1 MHIEKGEDLMSHDSH
16 AAGPRYRAYTRKD
29 INQLPQVKRLP
40 AEEVLIM
47 RAVSAVLP
55 FRVNSYVMEELIDW
69 DDVPGD
75 PMYQLTFPQRG
86 MLEEA
91 DLHHMVD
98 LVRSEAP
105 EDVVQTEARKIQ
117 LRLNPHPAGQVDL
130 NVPRV
135 DGKPVPGIQ
144 HKYAE
149 TILFF
154 PSPGQTCH
162 AYCTYCFRW
171 AQFVGLD
178 EIKFASREAD
188 TLVAYLKANPKVSSV
203 LFTGGDP
210 MIMRTSVIRRYVE
223 PILEA
228 GLDHVTSIRF
238 GTKAPAYW
246 PYRFTTDRDADDLL
260 RLFEE
265 VRDTGRNLA
274 LMSHYSHPVE
284 LSTKAAQLA
293 LRRIIDAGATVR
305 CQAPLIRHVNDSS
318 RVWSDMWTKQ
328 VQMGAIPY
336 YMFVERNT
344 GARQYFEVP
353 LARAHEIF
361 RKAYKRVS
369 GLERTVRGP
378 SMSAKPGKVVVD
390 GIADV
395 QGERVFVLRFV
406 QGRNPEWVNRPF
418 FAEFDPKAT
427 WLSDLRPAFGEPEFF
442 FTEEMRTRFGVRTPP
457 TPNTAAV

>member
-1 MHIEKGEDLMSHDSH
+1 
-16 AAGPRYRAYTRKD
+16 
-29 INQLPQVKRLP
+29 
-40 AEEVLIM
+40 
-47 RAVSAVLP
+47 
-55 FRVNSYVMEELIDW
+55 
-69 DDVPGD
+69 
-75 PMYQLTFPQRG
+75 
-86 MLEEA
+86 
-91 DLHHMVD
+91 
-98 LVRSEAP
+98 
-105 EDVVQTEARKIQ
+105 
-117 LRLNPHPAGQVDL
+117 
-130 NVPRV
+130 
-135 DGKPVPGIQ
+135 
-144 HKYAE
+144 
-149 TILFF
+149 
-154 PSPGQTCH
+154 
-162 AYCTYCFRW
+162 
-171 AQFVGLD
+171 
-178 EIKFASREAD
+178 
-188 TLVAYLKANPKVSSV
+188 
-203 LFTGGDP
+203 

-265 VRDTGRNLA
+265 VRGTGRNLA

-378 SMSAKPGKVVVD
+378 SMSARPGKVVVD

-442 FTEEMRTRFGVRTPP
+442 FTEEMRTRFGGVQTPP